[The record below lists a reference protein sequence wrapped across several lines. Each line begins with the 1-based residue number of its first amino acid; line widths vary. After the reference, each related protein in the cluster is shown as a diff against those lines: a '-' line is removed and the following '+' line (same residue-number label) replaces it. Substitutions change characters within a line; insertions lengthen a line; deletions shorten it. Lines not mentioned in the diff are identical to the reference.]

1 MKSIAPLLLSA
12 LVSTGDAAVP
22 ASVKLTSS
30 GVTAKISFT
39 HDSSASY
46 PNLVSI
52 GDVSTCTR
60 IDGLSG

>member
-1 MKSIAPLLLSA
+1 LSA
-12 LVSTGDAAVP
+12 LASAGDAANP
-22 ASVKLTSS
+22 AIIKLTSS
-30 GVTAKISFT
+30 DVTARISFT
-39 HDSSASY
+39 HDSSASD

>member
-1 MKSIAPLLLSA
+1 LLSA
-12 LVSTGDAAVP
+12 LASTGDAA
-22 ASVKLTSS
+22 STIKLTSS
-30 GVTAKISFT
+30 GVTARISFT